1 MTYGKIWPAHPKPC
15 PDELLSSWI
24 VRVAQANGI
33 KLQALSWQLFGN
45 AVSPWN
51 RDIDRTAPSW
61 LISAFSKHTG
71 QPYWDLFH
79 TTLATYRTRLYRHR
93 RLSGQ
98 LAWILPVNNHGMNRQ
113 SYGQQ
118 FCPKCLSEGPFPYF
132 RKHWRIALFTYCPVH
147 QIALH
152 DACPNCQAPVVHYR
166 GDFGKNLE
174 DATPMNQCYLC
185 GFDLA
190 TAKSEPVNFP
200 SNELRCEFDQMLKS
214 LLGPTSNTSKFD
226 LSYFRVMHQLC
237 RIMVSTAND
246 GNLLDYLSEQ
256 IKLKIPHVPPAPIDV
271 LRREE
276 RHRLLL
282 SVLWLML
289 DLKNRLCMAWQTKA
303 VQYNTLTK
311 DFAEQPLWFSKIV
324 RTCSSWRDRESRGH
338 LY

>member
-33 KLQALSWQLFGN
+33 KLQTLSWQLFGN

-79 TTLATYRTRLYRHR
+79 TTLATYRMRLYQHR

-152 DACPNCQAPVVHYR
+152 DACPNCQAPIVHYR
-166 GDFGKNLE
+166 GDFRKNIE
-174 DATPMNQCYLC
+174 DAAPMNQCYLC
-185 GFDLA
+185 CFDLA
-190 TAKSEPVNFP
+190 TAKSEPVRFP
-200 SNELRCEFDQMLKS
+200 NHELRFEYDQMLES
-214 LLGPTSNTSKFD
+214 LLSSISQTSQFD
-226 LSYFRVMHQLC
+226 ISYFRVMHQLC
-237 RIMVSTAND
+237 RIMGSKANRGRLCGYSAQQID
-246 GNLLDYLSEQ
+246 LELSPEM
-256 IKLKIPHVPPAPIDV
+256 LSNPIEAI
-271 LRREE
+271 RRND
-276 RHRLLL
+276 RHQLLL
-282 SVLWLML
+282 CSLWFMA
-289 DLKNRLCMAWQTKA
+289 DLQNRLDAAWEAKA
-303 VQYNTLTK
+303 VRYNMLIK
-311 DFAEQPLWFSKIV
+311 DFETLPKWYRLVVRPFSN
-324 RTCSSWRDRESRGH
+324 WRKMKSAPP
-338 LY
+338 

>member
-33 KLQALSWQLFGN
+33 KLQTLSWQLFGN

-118 FCPKCLSEGPFPYF
+118 FCPKCLVEGPFPYF
-132 RKHWRIALFTYCPVH
+132 RKQWRIALFTYCPVH

-174 DATPMNQCYLC
+174 EATPMNQCYLC
-185 GFDLA
+185 GFDYRQA
-190 TAKSEPVNFP
+190 APQKSIFYSTEIESIYTA
-200 SNELRCEFDQMLKS
+200 LLKS
-214 LLGPTSNTSKFD
+214 LILYTSGAERFD
-226 LSYFRVMHQLC
+226 SSF
-237 RIMVSTAND
+237 
-246 GNLLDYLSEQ
+246 
-256 IKLKIPHVPPAPIDV
+256 
-271 LRREE
+271 
-276 RHRLLL
+276 L
-282 SVLWLML
+282 SVLHQLVRVLHTNSNQGKLEAFLSERLIAPSAGVKPGRKSIEVRSLKERHHLIMLGLWLMTDL
-289 DLKNRLCMAWQTKA
+289 QPRLTEAWQAKALRYNLMNKDLKPVPGWYRKLVSA
-303 VQYNTLTK
+303 
-311 DFAEQPLWFSKIV
+311 FSD
-324 RTCSSWRDRESRGH
+324 WRHAG
-338 LY
+338 

>member
-15 PDELLSSWI
+15 HDELLSSWI

-33 KLQALSWQLFGN
+33 KLQTLCWQLFGN

-61 LISAFSKHTG
+61 LLSAFSKHTG

-79 TTLATYRTRLYRHR
+79 TTLATYRTRLYQHR

-98 LAWILPVNNHGMNRQ
+98 LAWVLPVNNHGMNRQ

-132 RKHWRIALFTYCPVH
+132 RKHWRIALFTYCPIH

-152 DACPNCQAPVVHYR
+152 DACPNCYAPIVHYR

-174 DATPMNQCYLC
+174 DATPMNECHLC
-185 GFDLA
+185 GFDL
-190 TAKSEPVNFP
+190 SEAQSFPINFP
-200 SNELRCEFDQMLKS
+200 NDELRSEFNQMLQS
-214 LLGPTSNTSKFD
+214 VLEPANPIEKFD

-237 RIMVSTAND
+237 RIMGANNSA
-246 GNLLDYLSEQ
+246 GRLSNYLSTQLNLKSFCSLPTTIESLRLEQ
-256 IKLKIPHVPPAPIDV
+256 
-271 LRREE
+271 
-276 RHRLLL
+276 RHEFLLAT
-282 SVLWLML
+282 LWLMT
-289 DLKNRLCMAWQTKA
+289 DLQNRLNLAWRAKS
-303 VQYNTLTK
+303 VRYNSLTK
-311 DFAEQPLWFSKIV
+311 DFKNKPRWFIDVV
-324 RTCSSWRDRESRGH
+324 RTFSNWRS
-338 LY
+338 L

>member
-1 MTYGKIWPAHPKPC
+1 MTYGKIWPVHPKPC

-33 KLQALSWQLFGN
+33 KLQTLSWQLFGN

-79 TTLATYRTRLYRHR
+79 TTLTTYRTRLYQHR

-118 FCPKCLSEGPFPYF
+118 FCPECLAEGPFPYF
-132 RKHWRIALFTYCPVH
+132 RKHWRVALFTYCPVH

-174 DATPMNQCYLC
+174 EATPMNQCHLC
-185 GFDLA
+185 SFDLA
-190 TAKSEPVNFP
+190 SAKGQPVPFP
-200 SNELRCEFDQMLKS
+200 SVELKTVYDQILQS
-214 LLGPTSNTSKFD
+214 VLGTKNDIGKFD
-226 LSYFRVMHQLC
+226 LAYFRVLHQIC
-237 RIMVSTAND
+237 RIMGSKANE
-246 GNLLDYLSEQ
+246 GKLLHYLSEQ
-256 IKLKIPHVPPAPIDV
+256 INLRSPHVSRPAPIET
-271 LRREE
+271 LRHEV
-276 RHRLLL
+276 RHVSMLCAIWMTEDLQYRLG
-282 SVLWLML
+282 
-289 DLKNRLCMAWQTKA
+289 NAWHVKA
-303 VQYNTLTK
+303 VRYNLLAREFDHPPEWYSK
-311 DFAEQPLWFSKIV
+311 SIKKFSN
-324 RTCSSWRDRESRGH
+324 WRRFEEAQ
-338 LY
+338 